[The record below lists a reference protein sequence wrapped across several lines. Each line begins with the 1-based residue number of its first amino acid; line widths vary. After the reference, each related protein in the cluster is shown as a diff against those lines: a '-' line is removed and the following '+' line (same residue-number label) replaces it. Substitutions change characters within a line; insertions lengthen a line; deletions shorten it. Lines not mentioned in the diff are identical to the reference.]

1 MSDLKY
7 LETSI
12 TDLLCSN
19 ACVVIPDMGAF
30 LIRQSPASANPFSG
44 EVRPAGQTL
53 FFNPAITTDDGLLT
67 SQWREHFGTDYAGA
81 SALISACRQQILDQ
95 IRERRNYQLGKL
107 GNFFLNAE
115 GKLLFLPFAGVNLDK
130 KAFGL
135 HPVLLNETQVSPD
148 AAQKPEIHVR
158 EESKPYTEAAK
169 APAVEEAEVLGMEV
183 VGRRE
188 RRGMI
193 WKVAATF
200 CLISLT
206 AAAVYYGQHLLRTQ
220 RDVQSA
226 ASTQVPVSGAAAE
239 EVTEKKSS
247 ETVYKTEVKDINALN
262 AHLKTQSGDV
272 FVCGGTYMN
281 KELALNECR
290 QWNKLGIPAV
300 IGRKKGSSLVKVVIG
315 RYNTEEEASAWL
327 EALPVISGF
336 HAGVLIA
343 PISIEE

>member
-12 TDLLCSN
+12 TDLLCGN

-30 LIRQSPASANPFSG
+30 LIRQSPAAANPFSG

-53 FFNPAITTDDGLLT
+53 FFNPAITADDGLLA
-67 SQWREHFGTDYAGA
+67 SYWREHFGTDYAGA
-81 SALISACRQQILDQ
+81 SALIAACRQQILDQ

-107 GNFFLNAE
+107 GNFFLSAE

-130 KAFGL
+130 KAYGL
-135 HPVLLNETQVSPD
+135 HPVLLNESQSNNEAVK
-148 AAQKPEIHVR
+148 KPEIHVR
-158 EESKPYTEAAK
+158 EESKPYPETEK
-169 APAVEEAEVLGMEV
+169 SPEVEEAEVLGMEV
-183 VGRRE
+183 IGRRE
-188 RRGMI
+188 RRGML
-193 WKVAATF
+193 WKVAATI

-206 AAAVYYGQHLLRTQ
+206 AAAVYYGQHFLRSH

-226 ASTQVPVSGAAAE
+226 ASTHVPVSGSAE
-239 EVTEKKSS
+239 DVTKKKS
-247 ETVYKTEVKDINALN
+247 EEAVYKTANRDINAMN
-262 AHLKTQSGDV
+262 AHLKNKTGDV
-272 FVCGGTYMN
+272 FVCGGTYMD
-281 KELALNECR
+281 KGLALNECR
-290 QWNKLGIPAV
+290 QWHTFGYPAV
-300 IGRKKGSSLVKVVIG
+300 LGRKKGSSLVKVVIG
-315 RYNTEEEASAWL
+315 RYNTEEEASEWL